1 MKLQVRQSKKEN
13 PITISWTA
21 VKGFTGY
28 EVYAAKKDGKK
39 KLPMRIM
46 FFSARQRGVTMK

>member
-46 FFSARQRGVTMK
+46 FSRRDNGELL